1 MSNNNKKY
9 EQPSLSFEAVASKLN
24 GASPL
29 QASRILIDMELFEQR
44 SSIEVIDSVYKDF
57 ESNQNVVDE
66 LVTPLGLS
74 VLDSVITHKDLKLDR
89 TGLTASRLWED
100 INCFEYKNVQVS
112 SQVLSAKQQL
122 KGSRKI
128 TPGKRGNVQKHK
140 LEAHKVK
147 NTRRDG
153 TIKNDLDGKQLHRH
167 GQGSSTLDTV
177 NTEHLQSSESFHRQ
191 FAGNVLLTNENR
203 RVIVNSDNNLASI
216 SERQNKMKLDGTFV
230 DIKEKKERLL
240 TKKKKSQL
248 SKSEQKELD
257 RINESFTGSSLD
269 AGVAMEK
276 EATQSNFESAQGSA
290 LNNVK
295 NNTAEI
301 ATQASTK
308 AGEQTGHQALG
319 HAVLLMLK
327 PIFYEFNDSFKNGID
342 AGVGETSAL
351 EGLKVRLKRVL
362 QYIRT
367 EIVPTLTKAL
377 KDFFDNFC
385 KVVIDS
391 IIGLAT
397 GIFKS
402 ILTILIEGFS
412 ALVGAFKILSKSS
425 NEMSGAQKADAI
437 LKLFS
442 ATVVTFVVF
451 YFESSILP
459 AIPIPFL
466 RDIALAL
473 LSGVASSLVVYV
485 LNKADI
491 FSTKLELRTKRIKE
505 IFEMRVQQIKENT
518 DAFETAS
525 LQKLAENKLR
535 FKALSESLTQSIQ
548 EEQDPNDAVL
558 KIADFLKV
566 ELSVKSTDDF
576 LKMLKTQDSLEI
588 A

>member
-1 MSNNNKKY
+1 MSNSTKKY
-9 EQPSLSFEAVASKLN
+9 EQISLSSEDVASKLN

-44 SSIEVIDSVYKDF
+44 SSLDVIDNVYKDF

-100 INCFEYKNVQVS
+100 INCFEYKNIHAS
-112 SQVLSAKQQL
+112 SHALSTKQQL
-122 KGSRKI
+122 KGSRKV

-153 TIKNDLDGKQLHRH
+153 TIKNDLDGKKLYRQ
-167 GQGSSTLDTV
+167 GQGSSTLNTV

-191 FAGNVLLTNENR
+191 FGGNILLTKENGKT
-203 RVIVNSDNNLASI
+203 IVNSDENLASI
-216 SERQNKMKLDGTFV
+216 SERQNKMKLDGTFAN
-230 DIKEKKERLL
+230 IKEKKEQLL
-240 TKKKKSQL
+240 SKKKTTKL
-248 SKSEQKELD
+248 SKSEQEQLD
-257 RINESFTGSSLD
+257 RINESFTGSSLE

-276 EATQSNFESAQGSA
+276 EAAKSNFKAAQDAA
-290 LNNVK
+290 LNNIK
-295 NNTAEI
+295 DNTAEI

-342 AGVGETSAL
+342 AGVGEDSAL
-351 EGLKVRLKRVL
+351 EGLKVRLKRVM

-385 KVVIDS
+385 KVIIDS

-412 ALVGAFKILSKSS
+412 ALVGALKILSKSS

-466 RDIALAL
+466 QDIALAL
-473 LSGVASSLVVYV
+473 LSGIASSLVVYV
-485 LNKADI
+485 LDKADI
-491 FSTKLELRTKRIKE
+491 FSTKSELRTKRIKE

-525 LQKLAENKLR
+525 LQKLAEDKLR
-535 FKALSESLTQSIQ
+535 FKALSDSLSQSIQ
-548 EEQDPNDAVL
+548 DKKDPNDAVL

-576 LKMLKTQDSLEI
+576 LNMLKTQDSLEI

>member
-1 MSNNNKKY
+1 MSNSTKKY
-9 EQPSLSFEAVASKLN
+9 EQISLSSEDVASKLN

-44 SSIEVIDSVYKDF
+44 SSLDVIDNVYKDF

-100 INCFEYKNVQVS
+100 INCFEYKNIHAS
-112 SQVLSAKQQL
+112 SHALSTKQQL
-122 KGSRKI
+122 KGSRKV

-153 TIKNDLDGKQLHRH
+153 TIKNDLDGKKLYRQ
-167 GQGSSTLDTV
+167 GQGSSTLNTI

-191 FAGNVLLTNENR
+191 FGGNILLTKENGKT
-203 RVIVNSDNNLASI
+203 IVNSDENLASI
-216 SERQNKMKLDGTFV
+216 SERQNKMKLDGTFAN
-230 DIKEKKERLL
+230 IKEKKEQLL
-240 TKKKKSQL
+240 SKKKTTKL
-248 SKSEQKELD
+248 SKSEQEQLD
-257 RINESFTGSSLD
+257 RINESFTGSSLE

-276 EATQSNFESAQGSA
+276 EAAKSNFKAAQDA
-290 LNNVK
+290 AFNNIK
-295 NNTAEI
+295 DNTAEI

-342 AGVGETSAL
+342 AGVGEDSAL
-351 EGLKVRLKRVL
+351 EGLKVRLKRVM

-377 KDFFDNFC
+377 KNFFDNFC
-385 KVVIDS
+385 KVIIDS

-412 ALVGAFKILSKSS
+412 ALVGALKILSKSS

-466 RDIALAL
+466 QDIALAL
-473 LSGVASSLVVYV
+473 LSGIASSLVVYV
-485 LNKADI
+485 LDKADI
-491 FSTKLELRTKRIKE
+491 FSTKSELRTKRIKE

-525 LQKLAENKLR
+525 LQKLAEDKLR
-535 FKALSESLTQSIQ
+535 FKALSDSLSQSIQ
-548 EEQDPNDAVL
+548 DKKDPNDAVL

-576 LKMLKTQDSLEI
+576 LNMLKTQDSLEI